1 MHQIELL
8 TTGEAAQR
16 IGVSRGTVRRMVD
29 SGLMYPEAL
38 VNVARHGSY
47 VFTPDEIE
55 RVREQREAGIK

>member
-1 MHQIELL
+1 MHHLELL
-8 TTGEAAQR
+8 TTGEAAKR

-29 SGLMYPEAL
+29 CGLMYPEAM

-47 VFTPDEIE
+47 VFTPEEVE